1 MACARVRTHTADG
14 TECFPKG
21 SDNPSS
27 RWRRGENPGW
37 VMQRDRIKRH
47 PDQRPRQEGW
57 GRCNP
62 CVAMMAEKPGTWQSA
77 YLTKNDGRAH
87 KRQASIHPCIQN
99 WRQFLQ
105 DNKAHGEMLYLMLY
119 TCVFVP
125 FISVSSDRN
134 TPLYWPTCA
143 VSRSA
148 KMWFEGFVA
157 YSWNVTWLSTF
168 LSCWLSHTACSI
180 LRRSIC
186 NLLVF
191 WWLWELSGSQQAQEH
206 SLIRRQYCG
215 ISAQLK
221 LEPGRNFKIYYFYT
235 FGFS

>member
-1 MACARVRTHTADG
+1 MKTNKVVHDAIIEIFSEWRHQFSYSSLWRAVWASVSLHQARRMACARVRTHTADG

-57 GRCNP
+57 SRCNP

-134 TPLYWPTCA
+134 TPYTGLLMPCRGPRRCDLK
-143 VSRSA
+143 VS
-148 KMWFEGFVA
+148 
-157 YSWNVTWLSTF
+157 
-168 LSCWLSHTACSI
+168 
-180 LRRSIC
+180 
-186 NLLVF
+186 
-191 WWLWELSGSQQAQEH
+191 
-206 SLIRRQYCG
+206 
-215 ISAQLK
+215 
-221 LEPGRNFKIYYFYT
+221 
-235 FGFS
+235 